1 MFDHILFENLSLWHE
16 IPNAKQNFYLLWT
29 IATLDARCHFHF
41 LRFVDKARGGR
52 TFLLSVWCFCTM
64 HSFGKMVISLLQFTD
79 FWNRFREEKFSFIQ
93 TWYMDLFLNLWNHD
107 DIFCSSVTHHLF
119 PLFRKSI
126 KKVEPNKSK
135 PWMYFISWNITG
147 RFCLKIFLPFW
158 QVCSTCYAMK
168 EKRERVC
175 IGITPKE
182 IQTESVKSIELR
194 SFIGSDVI
202 RISF

>member
-52 TFLLSVWCFCTM
+52 TFLLSVWCLHNAFFWENGHITFTIHWFLKTLQRRKIFI
-64 HSFGKMVISLLQFTD
+64 HSDVIYGFISQSLKS
-79 FWNRFREEKFSFIQ
+79 WR
-93 TWYMDLFLNLWNHD
+93 Y
-107 DIFCSSVTHHLF
+107 FCSSVTHHLF